1 MSSHLEIKNY
11 STFTILI
18 VYSILSFVLTYKS
31 DTSYT
36 LMDESYNKG
45 SVLSTNI
52 KDYKTL
58 FDKKIEYIRNN
69 RGLFTPANESLLQ
82 QMENKINSH
91 IDLPGAFIT
100 TLTIPGN
107 LIGYKPITAYD
118 DTTKMVCFQL
128 EQGCTG
134 WYWLYGTFPQT
145 KDCFLFELTRVDLLP
160 TPLRESLGYQLGD
173 TTIYALTLGI
183 GNGKEY
189 YYGNV
194 YFEGVFTIE
203 NNLNFSIV
211 SKDNMFQF
219 HHRLNKIEVSCKD
232 MVLTNNKNG
241 KNLKYTFSAQTQNN
255 SNMYFN
261 QENGCF
267 PCDISN
273 NSYQSYTNL
282 YVNMSYSNQNETK
295 NVTNGVGW
303 MDHEWGSG
311 QIPNIMNRC
320 ILTILNKGR
329 QYNGLPPYIWLNI
342 RLSDNVQYM
351 IFSIFE
357 NPPKKG
363 DTVQC
368 SMNKY
373 EPSIITFFDKN
384 QKVNVKV
391 VDTFNSQGIEYP
403 TVYEVSIDDTIYT
416 LDSRPYG
423 ETFFVDALNTN
434 HWGGS
439 CDVMVNNK
447 QVGTGFLEAQRFDGN
462 VKCLE
467 GNFKLLGFD
476 PSENFAQTY
485 YDTRNTAE
493 LVASYAILIV
503 LFSLLAILLWRFG
516 RSFYEF
522 MKTPYTELSGLER
535 NLYMVFHFL
544 FIALVLYFI
553 FTIVRRFFTSSAR
566 NSKK

>member
-1 MSSHLEIKNY
+1 MS
-11 STFTILI
+11 
-18 VYSILSFVLTYKS
+18 
-31 DTSYT
+31 
-36 LMDESYNKG
+36 KG
-45 SVLSTNI
+45 V
-52 KDYKTL
+52 
-58 FDKKIEYIRNN
+58 
-69 RGLFTPANESLLQ
+69 
-82 QMENKINSH
+82 
-91 IDLPGAFIT
+91 
-100 TLTIPGN
+100 
-107 LIGYKPITAYD
+107 
-118 DTTKMVCFQL
+118 
-128 EQGCTG
+128 
-134 WYWLYGTFPQT
+134 
-145 KDCFLFELTRVDLLP
+145 
-160 TPLRESLGYQLGD
+160 
-173 TTIYALTLGI
+173 
-183 GNGKEY
+183 
-189 YYGNV
+189 
-194 YFEGVFTIE
+194 
-203 NNLNFSIV
+203 
-211 SKDNMFQF
+211 
-219 HHRLNKIEVSCKD
+219 
-232 MVLTNNKNG
+232 
-241 KNLKYTFSAQTQNN
+241 
-255 SNMYFN
+255 
-261 QENGCF
+261 
-267 PCDISN
+267 
-273 NSYQSYTNL
+273 
-282 YVNMSYSNQNETK
+282 
-295 NVTNGVGW
+295 
-303 MDHEWGSG
+303 
-311 QIPNIMNRC
+311 
-320 ILTILNKGR
+320 NKGR